1 MVAFRRILPA
11 TNALEVEAPRRVLI
25 TGVTG
30 QDGWYLARRLL
41 DLGHQVKGTTHRSE
55 SSGWLDVGR
64 TRIEVLRVDLTQ
76 SKEIE
81 DLVREERPDEIYNL
95 AARASSAQLFDDP
108 LATAEIN
115 GLAVARL
122 LEAIR
127 QHSPKAR
134 FCQASS
140 SEIFTG
146 VNETPQDESTPRV
159 PTNAYGAAKA
169 FADHLVA
176 AYRFTH
182 GIFACS
188 AVLYPHE
195 SPRRPPHFLMRKV
208 TRAAAR
214 IRAGR
219 ETELTLGDLSAVR
232 DWGYAADYVE
242 GMRRILRIDEPR
254 DFILATGER
263 HTVMDVCEAA
273 FRHVGLDWRR
283 HVIVDTGLKR
293 AAEVAPRIG
302 NSRRARS
309 ELGWAPTLAFE
320 ELVTSLVD
328 EESAALQP

>member
-1 MVAFRRILPA
+1 MPVTSALPID
-11 TNALEVEAPRRVLI
+11 APRTALI

-41 DLGHQVKGTTHRSE
+41 DVGQKVTGTTHRSH
-55 SSGWLDVGR
+55 SSPWLDVGG
-64 TRIEVLRVDLTQ
+64 TPVPLVRVDLANA
-76 SKEIE
+76 KEIE
-81 DLVREERPDEIYNL
+81 DLVRQLRPDEIYNL

-115 GLAVARL
+115 GVAVARW

-127 QHSPKAR
+127 LHSSKTR

-140 SEIFTG
+140 SEIFSGAT
-146 VNETPQDESTPRV
+146 NSPQDETTPRV

-169 FADHLVA
+169 FADHLVG
-176 AYRFTH
+176 AYRVTH

-195 SPRRPPHFLMRKV
+195 SPRRPSHFLMRKV

-214 IRAGR
+214 IRSGR
-219 ETELTLGDLSAVR
+219 ETELALGDLSAVR

-242 GMRRILRIDEPR
+242 AMRRMLHQHEPR
-254 DFILATGER
+254 DFILATGEP
-263 HTVMDVCEAA
+263 HTVEDVCETA
-273 FRHVGLDWRR
+273 FNHVGLDWQRYVSIDR
-283 HVIVDTGLKR
+283 ELKR
-293 AAEVAPRIG
+293 AAEAAPRIG

-309 ELGWAPTLAFE
+309 ELAWAPTLDFK

-328 EESAALQP
+328 AERATLSP